1 MGPTTCKKLLD
12 SGGDSDLFGEI
23 LSFINDIANDS
34 SKCNEEGIVEVI
46 MGIDSKAIGSD
57 DNSMLESRSKSI
69 NMLTFLMELS
79 TNDSFELMKAMT
91 DKALLSCVS
100 EWIKGRV
107 VKGEEVEGED
117 AGASRSRALEEIAS
131 RYLSS

>member
-23 LSFINDIANDS
+23 LSFINDTANDS

-46 MGIDSKAIGSD
+46 VGVESKGSD
-57 DNSMLESRSKSI
+57 DNSMFDSRSKNI
-69 NMLTFLMELS
+69 NILTFLMELS
-79 TNDSFELMKAMT
+79 TNDSFELMKAMM
-91 DKALLSCVS
+91 DKALLSSLS

-117 AGASRSRALEEIAS
+117 ASASRSRALEEIAS
-131 RYLSS
+131 RYFPS